1 MIDYT
6 AAKENGGENVVYFL
20 NKVDDYDLYTLL
32 NDGNNS
38 DNSVEDYEKQN
49 GTAFGKTTSSIDE
62 SENAVETTTSTAAAS
77 SSSKSGNKNMMIIL
91 CVVVVIGAGAAI
103 FFFKFKRKSLPFQM
117 MIWTLMSTMKMRM
130 VTNKLMKKL
139 L

>member
-1 MIDYT
+1 M
-6 AAKENGGENVVYFL
+6 
-20 NKVDDYDLYTLL
+20 YTLL

-62 SENAVETTTSTAAAS
+62 SKNAVETTTSTAAAS

-103 FFFKFKRKSLPFQM
+103 FFFKFKKKKSTVPNDELDFDEYDEDEDGDE
-117 MIWTLMSTMKMRM
+117 
-130 VTNKLMKKL
+130 
-139 L
+139 